1 MAGFIF
7 DMEKMTKNNSF
18 IYAYLHLQGSEN
30 FPKMIFSHVYTLR
43 SMKGEKLT

>member
-18 IYAYLHLQGSEN
+18 IYAYLQVKTPQNDL
-30 FPKMIFSHVYTLR
+30 
-43 SMKGEKLT
+43 